1 MSRPLRERTGT
12 AAITVGGIGILLA
25 GGWWSTR
32 PIPPR
37 TPTAQLLADAPH
49 ADLPPR
55 IPLDASVFDQ
65 GLWHA
70 TAVAKPPPDQPAQTA
85 PSPPPPPPPPANIAL
100 TLIAMVQNGDE
111 WRVALY
117 DPSEQELV
125 LAAAGDR
132 VAGVLVREVTDRSV
146 LLELAGRTRRLA
158 LVEDAP

>member
-12 AAITVGGIGILLA
+12 AVVTMCGIGILLA
-25 GGWWSTR
+25 GGWWSMR
-32 PIPPR
+32 SIPPR

-70 TAVAKPPPDQPAQTA
+70 PRVTTAQPEQPTRTT
-85 PSPPPPPPPPANIAL
+85 PPPPPPPPAPANIAL

-111 WRVALY
+111 WHVALY
-117 DPSEQELV
+117 DPGEQELV

-158 LVEDAP
+158 LVEEAP